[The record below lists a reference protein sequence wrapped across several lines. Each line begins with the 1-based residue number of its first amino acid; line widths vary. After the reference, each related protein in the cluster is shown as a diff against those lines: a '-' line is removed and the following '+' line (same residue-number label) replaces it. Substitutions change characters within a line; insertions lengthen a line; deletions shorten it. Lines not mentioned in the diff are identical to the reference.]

1 MHLIEQYIDAFVHLW
16 YPHICLACGT
26 DQLEKK
32 NVLCNKCIYE
42 LPYTE
47 FTNEINNP
55 IQKIFWG
62 RISFDFANALL
73 FFTKESIVQLLIT
86 ELKYKGNKK
95 AGWMLGRLM
104 GAYIAS
110 YAKNNA
116 IDCLIPIPI
125 TTAKWKKRGY
135 NQSTILCEGIQSITG
150 IPIMEDVLL
159 KPFESESQTHKDR
172 IKRMDAI
179 GQSFVVEDAWKISNK
194 HILLI
199 DDILTTGATIEA
211 AAISLEVIEIQKLS
225 FFAAAYTI

>member
-16 YPHICLACGT
+16 YPHNCLACGT

-32 NVLCNKCIYE
+32 NVLCNKCIHE

-47 FTNEINNP
+47 FANEIDNP

-62 RISFDFANALL
+62 RISFDFANALF
-73 FFTKESIVQLLIT
+73 FFTKESIVQLLIS
-86 ELKYKGNKK
+86 ELKYKNNKK

-104 GAYIAS
+104 GTYIAAYI
-110 YAKNNA
+110 KNNA

-125 TTAKWKKRGY
+125 TAAKWKKRGY

-150 IPIMEDVLL
+150 IPIIEDVLL

-172 IKRMDAI
+172 VKRMDTI
-179 GQSFVVEDAWKISNK
+179 GQSFVVENAWKITNK
-194 HILLI
+194 HILII

-211 AAISLEVIEIQKLS
+211 AAISLEDIEIQKLS